1 MSVRPGDPVL
11 IPRLAFRICHS
22 LIYVRSNWV
31 RHFFRLPSLFSYK
44 GVASR
49 SELLFFYVACPRTRD
64 SLKAREMQSATGPG
78 HTTHSSLHL
87 RDANDAHVVFEA
99 VRLGVLPL
107 IKRRLTS
114 DERDQLSSGN
124 VFVWEEAE
132 HKGGLE
138 RWTDGRRW
146 SQSRM
151 KGEYLF
157 YEEKVETTEEEKQA
171 KAARRA
177 SRNAGNPIQHVPT
190 RRQDRPAKPDGLTKQ
205 TYSTFVYSHGST
217 SPRKWHVVAYFLG
230 NDYTRLPVIESYDYL
245 RSIRIP
251 DGIFFSTKGLV
262 KKTDQVPAD
271 GDDDDDYSGGSSM
284 YDGIAY
290 GPSSPVQ
297 SYSVPRS
304 LENRQRSNS
313 QHGTYSPITLY
324 SVPSP
329 TSSHVYNAHQ
339 PSSVAIRSPQLR
351 MSSRDLN
358 ALPKLS
364 SVAPLP
370 PPGHFALH
378 LSSSPTRINPGGYAS
393 AHYSPVHSSSPHT
406 YQPLSSEDR
415 RALNTFKVIL

>member
-1 MSVRPGDPVL
+1 
-11 IPRLAFRICHS
+11 
-22 LIYVRSNWV
+22 
-31 RHFFRLPSLFSYK
+31 
-44 GVASR
+44 
-49 SELLFFYVACPRTRD
+49 
-64 SLKAREMQSATGPG
+64 MQTGPG

-99 VRLGVLPL
+99 VRLGLLPL

-114 DERDQLSSGN
+114 EERDQLSSGN

-177 SRNAGNPIQHVPT
+177 SRNAGNPIQHIPT

-217 SPRKWHVVAYFLG
+217 SPRKWHVVAYFSG

-245 RSIRIP
+245 RKIRIP
-251 DGIFFSTKGLV
+251 DGIFFSTKGLI
-262 KKTDQVPAD
+262 KKTDHAPPD
-271 GDDDDDYSGGSSM
+271 GDEDDDYSGGSSM
-284 YDGIAY
+284 YDGVSF
-290 GPSSPVQ
+290 GPSSP
-297 SYSVPRS
+297 STRS
-304 LENRQRSNS
+304 P
-313 QHGTYSPITLY
+313 TTPY

-329 TSSHVYNAHQ
+329 ATVHIYQATSS
-339 PSSVAIRSPQLR
+339 PTSLRSSQARAAG
-351 MSSRDLN
+351 RDTN
-358 ALPKLS
+358 ALPRLS
-364 SVAPLP
+364 SIAPLP

-378 LSSSPTRINPGGYAS
+378 LSSPGSPTQAYR
-393 AHYSPVHSSSPHT
+393 
-406 YQPLSSEDR
+406 PLSSEDR
-415 RALNTFKVIL
+415 RALNTFKVVL